1 MSGSS
6 GRLDHQS
13 WSQALGALEIRRSF
27 TSIDQTPATRPTSPQ
42 LSVPSGRP
50 YTSKYIYAQHF
61 CLPRVLMTRST
72 AWNSSNAPLAPP
84 GGVLPSKTLEGDILQ
99 LHRPSRAA
107 IARLRQRR
115 GGVHVPETVTGVVD
129 SIEKQKQATIHGSLA
144 MAPDRP
150 AKGHRGTL
158 F

>member
-1 MSGSS
+1 MEAQAGLTIKAGPKRL
-6 GRLDHQS
+6 GRWKFVAHSLQS
-13 WSQALGALEIRRSF
+13 I
-27 TSIDQTPATRPTSPQ
+27 TPQQHAQRHRNCQYQVVDPTP
-42 LSVPSGRP
+42 RN
-50 YTSKYIYAQHF
+50 IYAQHF